1 MTLILQV
8 AATSPFMWRTPTSI
22 RLKKKMLLRSNFI
35 STNYQGCKLIFA
47 AFDKY
52 RVTRQVSDLGWVD
65 SDLACSLILLGQ

>member
-47 AFDKY
+47 AFDKH
-52 RVTRQVSDLGWVD
+52 RVTRQVSDLGWAN
-65 SDLACSLILLGQ
+65 SDLPCSLILLGQ